1 MKTGKSQF
9 LNNIYA
15 FFHIYAEEIKAI
27 FRDRGV
33 TILVLLATTA
43 YPLVYCSFYKN
54 ETLID
59 VSIAVV
65 DESHSALS
73 AELIRDF
80 DATRDVKVAYRST
93 DMASARELFNT
104 GKVHGILHIPADYS
118 KQLNQGRQTHVS
130 AYIDMSTFLYYRA
143 MLLASNYVIQNT
155 NKEIQINRLS
165 AMGLSSQETAAVI
178 SPVKYQ
184 SNIIYNKGMG
194 FSSFLMPAIL
204 ILIIHQTLIFA
215 IGMAAGTARE
225 ENRHHEFVS
234 AHTHRGKVIR
244 VITGKSMAY
253 FSLYMALSVYI
264 LGIVPRIFNL
274 PHIGN
279 PWVILEMV
287 IPFLL
292 ATIFFAMTVSV
303 TVKSREVQMVLF
315 LFFSL
320 VLLFIS
326 GISWPSSN
334 IHGFWK
340 VFSYLFPST
349 FGVQAFVKANS
360 MGATSSEIE
369 FEVIALWIQ
378 TAIYLSTAILVYYR
392 QIRKSDHK
400 LPENQ

>member
-1 MKTGKSQF
+1 MKKENKQYIK
-9 LNNIYA
+9 NIFA

-59 VSIAVV
+59 VPIAVV

-73 AELIRDF
+73 AKLTRDF
-80 DATRDVKVAYRST
+80 DATRDVKVAYKTT
-93 DMASARELFNT
+93 DMAAARELFNQ

-118 KQLNQGRQTHVS
+118 KNIHTGKQAHVS
-130 AYIDMSTFLYYRA
+130 AYVDMSTFLYYRA
-143 MLLASNYVIQNT
+143 MLLAGNYVTLNT
-155 NKEIQINRLS
+155 NRDIQINRLS
-165 AMGLSSQETAAVI
+165 AMGFTSQESATIV
-178 SPVKYQ
+178 SPIKYQ

-204 ILIIHQTLIFA
+204 VLIIHQTLIFA

-225 ENRHHEFVS
+225 ENRFHELVS
-234 AHTHRGKVIR
+234 ESLHRGKVIR
-244 VITGKSMAY
+244 VITGKSMAF
-253 FSLYMALSVYI
+253 FSLYLALSFYI

-279 PWVILEMV
+279 PLVILEMV
-287 IPFLL
+287 VPFLL
-292 ATIFFAMTVSV
+292 STIFFAMTVSV
-303 TVKSREVQMVLF
+303 FIKSREVQMVLF
-315 LFFSL
+315 MFFSL

-326 GISWPSSN
+326 GISWPASS

-340 VFSYLFPST
+340 MFSYIFPST

-360 MGATSSEIE
+360 MGAASGEIQ
-369 FEVIALWIQ
+369 FEIIAMWIQ
-378 TAIYLSTAILVYYR
+378 TALYMCTAIFAYYW
-392 QIRKSDHK
+392 QIRRTKIQLTES
-400 LPENQ
+400 